1 MALRT
6 VGVERLQ
13 GWLDRV
19 YLRLDRL
26 LGGSLTLLIRTG
38 LAFNQDD
45 GAVISRS
52 IAYYA
57 LFSLFPLLL
66 VLISVGSSILTAGA
80 TQETILALVERIIP
94 VARDLV
100 QDNIEQ
106 VLEAQ
111 STVGVLALLGLVWSA
126 SGVFMAIYRAVNR
139 AWGNPKSQL
148 FWSEKLFGVAVVLI
162 VGLVLLATTLYSTI
176 LDLLRGWQGAFF
188 DWELPAGIQTSQLW
202 DWLSTLLLPLITAVT
217 FVILYRT
224 IPRNRVTW
232 RDVWLGGLVA
242 GLSWEA
248 ARRLYTWYLSSFSR
262 HSLIYG
268 SVGAIIGF
276 LLWSYLSA
284 MILLLGA
291 EFTAQHTAWRRAG
304 RPIESRPL
312 SQWMSSWSK
321 EPPVQE

>member
-100 QDNIEQ
+100 QGNIEQ

-202 DWLSTLLLPLITAVT
+202 DWLLTLLLPLITAVT

>member
-1 MALRT
+1 M
-6 VGVERLQ
+6 ERLQ

-38 LAFNQDD
+38 LAFSQDD

-148 FWSEKLFGVAVVLI
+148 FWSEKLFGLAVVLV
-162 VGLVLLATTLYSTI
+162 VGLILLATTLYSTI

-202 DWLSTLLLPLITAVT
+202 DWLLTLLLPLITAVT

-304 RPIESRPL
+304 RPLESQPL

-321 EPPVQE
+321 ESPVQE